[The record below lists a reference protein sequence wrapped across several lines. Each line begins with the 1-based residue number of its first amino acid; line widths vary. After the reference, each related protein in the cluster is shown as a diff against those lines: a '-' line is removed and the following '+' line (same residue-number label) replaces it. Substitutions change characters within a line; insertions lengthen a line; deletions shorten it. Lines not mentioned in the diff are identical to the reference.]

1 MKTLSAVL
9 LLAILCSHQLVSSAI
24 IPGLS
29 VDCCP
34 KYHKGIIP
42 IKQIVSYY
50 KTSSDCPKQ
59 AIVFRTRRNST
70 FCVEEHLPWVQK
82 HIVKLQLA
90 LAMTTTQTT
99 P

>member
-59 AIVFRTRRNST
+59 AIVWVSIFQALSL
-70 FCVEEHLPWVQK
+70 CVQR
-82 HIVKLQLA
+82 A
-90 LAMTTTQTT
+90 LVFLLK
-99 P
+99 

>member
-1 MKTLSAVL
+1 M
-9 LLAILCSHQLVSSAI
+9 LCSHQLVSGGEYLIATKSA
-24 IPGLS
+24 
-29 VDCCP
+29 C
-34 KYHKGIIP
+34 IIP

-70 FCVEEHLPWVQK
+70 FCVEEHLPWVQR
-82 HIVKLQLA
+82 HIAKLQMA
-90 LAMTTTQTT
+90 LAMTT